1 LRRRLD
7 KSRRF
12 SISFRHAHLTA
23 STSILSPFRYRM
35 FGLMWGAMVISNIG
49 NWMHEIAAGWMMVEM
64 TSSPLLVSLI
74 QTASTLPVLLLT
86 AFAGAIGDRID
97 RRKLLLSL
105 QIFLSGVAVALALL
119 VWFDALT
126 PFLLLVCT
134 FGLGIGF
141 ALAAPARQAI
151 FPSLVPR
158 SHLTAAI
165 ALNSIGFNSARA
177 IGPAIGGVIL
187 SALGASA
194 AFLFNA
200 LSYLVV
206 AVVLQRWKY
215 EQPARHDDGKGV
227 WASTVEG
234 IQYSW
239 ATPSLRA
246 CVLRAIGYYLF
257 GCIIWGLLPLITKD
271 LLDGDAHNYGL
282 YVACIGIG
290 AIGGGFLLPRLR
302 EALGFERLLVA
313 GTILSALCIAALGFR
328 PPAWSAWVL
337 FAAFGWA
344 WVSILSSL
352 NTSVQLIAT
361 ERFRS
366 RVLAFYILV
375 FSGSMGI
382 GAAIWGKVAQLLGL
396 DTAMF
401 IAAAGLILALFVLR
415 GQDISEVEAAVT
427 AAE

>member
-1 LRRRLD
+1 
-7 KSRRF
+7 
-12 SISFRHAHLTA
+12 
-23 STSILSPFRYRM
+23 M
-35 FGLMWGAMVISNIG
+35 FGLMWGAMVVSNIG

-64 TSSPLLVSLI
+64 TNSPLQVALI
-74 QTASTLPVLLLT
+74 QTASTLPVLFLT

-97 RRKLLLSL
+97 RRKLLLGL
-105 QIFLSGVAVALALL
+105 QVFLSGVAVSLALL

-165 ALNSIGFNSARA
+165 ALNSVGFNGARA

-187 SALGASA
+187 STLGAAA
-194 AFLFNA
+194 AFFFNA

-206 AVVLQRWKY
+206 AGVLQKWKY
-215 EQPARHDDGKGV
+215 EQPPRKDDGKGV
-227 WASTVEG
+227 WASTAEG
-234 IQYSW
+234 IRYSW
-239 ATPSLRA
+239 GTPSLRA
-246 CVLRAIGYYLF
+246 CVLRAVGYYLF
-257 GCIIWGLLPLITKD
+257 ACIIWGLLPLITKD
-271 LLDGDAHNYGL
+271 LLGGDAHNYGL

-290 AIGGGFLLPRLR
+290 AIGGGFMLPKLRAHLTFDQLLLS
-302 EALGFERLLVA
+302 
-313 GTILSALCIAALGFR
+313 GTLLSAVCILILGLR
-328 PPAWSAWVL
+328 PPEWSAWIL
-337 FAAFGWA
+337 FLVFGWA

-352 NTSVQLIAT
+352 NTSVQLIAAET
-361 ERFRS
+361 FRA
-366 RVLAFYILV
+366 RVLAFYILI

-382 GAAIWGKVAQLLGL
+382 GAAIWGKVAQLFGL

-401 IAAAGLILALFVLR
+401 IAAACLVIALFVLR
-415 GQDISEVEAAVT
+415 NQAISE
-427 AAE
+427 AEVPAPAD